1 MSLRNIK
8 GGKDLINSTN
18 FTIMTQEEEIAL
30 LEDMLELDGG
40 SLKPEMELSAIDEYD
55 SMAKLSLIVLMD
67 EECGKKLT
75 GEQIREFKTVSD
87 ILAFMG

>member
-1 MSLRNIK
+1 
-8 GGKDLINSTN
+8 
-18 FTIMTQEEEIAL
+18 MTQEEKIAL
-30 LEDMLELDGG
+30 LKDMLELDGG

-75 GEQIREFKTVSD
+75 GEKIREFKTVAD
-87 ILAFMG
+87 ILAFME

>member
-1 MSLRNIK
+1 M
-8 GGKDLINSTN
+8 TN
-18 FTIMTQEEEIAL
+18 EEKIAL
-30 LEDMLELDGG
+30 IEDMLELDGG

-75 GEQIREFKTVSD
+75 GEQIREFKTVGD